1 MRLRLRLVL
10 LLMLP
15 LLLVSGVYSVV
26 RVQQEARARVAD
38 EHARASGMAR
48 TIQIAVENA
57 HIFKKHG
64 GANFAAI
71 PCLNDSAPGME
82 VIRRLALRELQGWV

>member
-38 EHARASGMAR
+38 EHARAAGMAR

-57 HIFKKHG
+57 L
-64 GANFAAI
+64 
-71 PCLNDSAPGME
+71 PCAVGRTLSWPGSST
-82 VIRRLALRELQGWV
+82 I